1 MSKTSKALVETW
13 EWKEEIFKE
22 RSDLSLS
29 EWANLAREQSRQLLE
44 ERGMSKAHNARQPKK
59 AVGA

>member
-1 MSKTSKALVETW
+1 MSKTPKALMETW

-22 RSDLSLS
+22 RSGLSLS

-44 ERGMSKAHNARQPKK
+44 ERGMSKSHSVQRSKK

>member
-1 MSKTSKALVETW
+1 MSKTPKALVETW

-22 RSDLSLS
+22 RSGLSLS
-29 EWANLAREQSRQLLE
+29 QWADLAREQSRQLLE
-44 ERGMSKAHNARQPKK
+44 ERGMSKVHNARQSKK